1 MLNINF
7 ALYILQTIFQNID
20 YAPLKETL
28 LLIIF
33 GEFIDKRIQ
42 NLVRQN
48 IDLPR
53 SYYYA
58 WCWKNCWD
66 EVPEFINKKYGKL
79 FCKNDYST
87 FLEEEKK
94 EEENQPEIIE
104 EIILP
109 EEPKKPA
116 SKYDFWMKKM
126 GHFKTQFATT
136 STQIYSYL
144 YPKKNFTD
152 YEKEFQNIYKIIVSS
167 MDLKDP
173 ETNIELSFPYLIK
186 DTLKH
191 LHGFNKELEKM
202 REKVP
207 QIPLNDENL
216 VFKNNDFAEILK
228 SFFQVFLLMK
238 KID

>member
-1 MLNINF
+1 M
-7 ALYILQTIFQNID
+7 
-20 YAPLKETL
+20 

-53 SYYYA
+53 SYNYT
-58 WCWKNCWD
+58 WCLKNCWD
-66 EVPEFINKKYGKL
+66 EVPEFIYKKYGEL
-79 FCKNDYST
+79 FCKNDSSK
-87 FLEEEKK
+87 FLEEEK
-94 EEENQPEIIE
+94 QHEIIE
-104 EIILP
+104 EIIFP
-109 EEPKKPA
+109 EEPKKPV